1 MNQVVKDKMLR
12 EIMVVKNDILFSK
25 YERKQWLLSKENNF
39 EEVILKNF
47 EYMVRW
53 EAEKNFDF
61 KQPIP
66 YWVVVNE
73 DKKVFVYKRWWNGSN
88 AWESRLH
95 SKISFWVWGHIET
108 SDKVTDNLLRET
120 LLREVEEET
129 NISNDNI
136 KKVEVLGYIN
146 DDAEEVWKVHFWIAY
161 AIEIKNSDISL
172 TDGELETHEFL
183 SIEEIDKMINS
194 WNFDV
199 ESWSKILY
207 PEIKKYLS

>member
-1 MNQVVKDKMLR
+1 MNQVVRDKMLR
-12 EIMVVKNDILFSK
+12 EIMVVKNDTLFSK
-25 YERKQWLLSKENNF
+25 YERKQWLLPKENNF
-39 EEVILKNF
+39 EEVILKNY
-47 EYMVRW
+47 EYMVRG

-73 DKKVFVYKRWWNGSN
+73 DKRVFVYKRWWSGSN

-108 SDKVTDNLLRET
+108 SDKVSENLLRET

-129 NISNDNI
+129 NISNENI
-136 KKVEVLGYIN
+136 KNIEVLGYIN
-146 DDAEEVWKVHFWIAY
+146 DDLEEVWKVHFWIAY
-161 AIEIKNSDISL
+161 IIEIKNSDISL
-172 TDGELETHEFL
+172 TDWELENHEFL
-183 SIEEIDKMINS
+183 SIEEIDEMINL
-194 WNFDV
+194 WNIDV

-207 PEIKKYLS
+207 PEIKKYLI

>member
-1 MNQVVKDKMLR
+1 MNQIVKDKMLR
-12 EIMVVKNDILFSK
+12 EIMVIKNDTLFSK

-73 DKKVFVYKRWWNGSN
+73 DKKVFVYKRWWTGSN

-95 SKISFWVWGHIET
+95 SKISFWVWWHIEV
-108 SDKVTDNLLRET
+108 SDKVTQNLLRET

-129 NISNDNI
+129 NISNNNV

-146 DDAEEVWKVHFWIAY
+146 DDLEEVWKVHFWIAY
-161 AIEIKNSDISL
+161 AIEIKNSNISL
-172 TDGELETHEFL
+172 TDWELETHEFL
-183 SIEEIDKMINS
+183 SIDEIDEMINS

-199 ESWSKILY
+199 ENWSKILY
-207 PEIKKYLS
+207 PEIKKYLM